1 MFSCLFH
8 SVRRLSG
15 GTFLLAAA
23 LCGLPGAAAYGK
35 PAGTPHAGPAY
46 TASVAR
52 GQALYQAWCTRCHDL
67 DTHGI
72 GPAHRGVF
80 GRLAGRAPGYDY
92 STGLKR
98 ASFRWNART
107 LDLWLADPDAFVT
120 WQQMEFSV
128 PEARDRADLI
138 AYLRTLR

>member
-1 MFSCLFH
+1 L
-8 SVRRLSG
+8 VD
-15 GTFLLAAA
+15 TIVAAYAAA
-23 LCGLPGAAAYGK
+23 LKGGMTVRL
-35 PAGTPHAGPAY
+35 
-46 TASVAR
+46 R
-52 GQALYQAWCTRCHDL
+52 CTRCHDL